1 MKTGNRW
8 WVMLLG
14 MVVALIA
21 FVTESPAQSNEGF
34 IYGKIYT
41 SNNTYVGAIRW
52 GGEEVLWTDL
62 FNASKIDESYTK
74 LIPEKD
80 KDDEWYNFNWDF
92 NSIWTNNS
100 ATLHQFTCQ
109 FGNIKELIVGSRDN
123 VVLKLKNGG
132 EIKVNGQG
140 YNDIGAKIQ
149 VTDEE
154 LGILS
159 IDWDRISRIEFL
171 QTPQKLSK
179 TFGQP
184 LFGTVEGS
192 RREKFTGYLIWDN
205 DERLLTDKLDGEEH
219 GNDVSIRFSD
229 IQSIERDGGGSTVK
243 LNSGR
248 ELYLTGSNDVDEGN
262 RGVIISSAE
271 TGALVKVSWEAFRR
285 VVFTTPTH
293 APQTYSDFTSPK
305 FLSGAVSRFDGDD
318 LKGRIVFD
326 IDEALDFE
334 LIEGKENSIEY
345 NFPFNK
351 VKKITPRNRDFSQV
365 ELVSGQSLLLGE
377 LRDVSS
383 KNGGVLVFVKGK
395 KNPVYVSWREVNQIT
410 FD

>member
-8 WVMLLG
+8 LIMLLG
-14 MVVALIA
+14 MLVAILA

-41 SNNTYVGAIRW
+41 SNSTYVGAIRW

-62 FNASKIDESYTK
+62 FNASKVDESYSK

-109 FGNIKELIVGSRDN
+109 FGNIKELIVGSRNN
-123 VVLKLKNGG
+123 VILKLKNGG
-132 EIKVNGQG
+132 EIKVNGEG

-149 VTDEE
+149 ITDDE
-154 LGILS
+154 LGSIS

-179 TFGQP
+179 IFGQP

-205 DERLLTDKLDGEEH
+205 DERLLVDKLDGEEH
-219 GNDVSIRFSD
+219 GNDVSIKFSD

-262 RGVIISSAE
+262 RGVIISSE
-271 TGALVKVSWEAFRR
+271 TGALVKVSWDAFRK
-285 VVFTTPTH
+285 VVFTAPSH
-293 APQTYSDFTSPK
+293 APQSYNDFTSPK
-305 FLSGAVSRFDGDD
+305 FLNGTVSRFDGDD
-318 LKGRIVFD
+318 LRGRIVFD

-334 LIEGKENSIEY
+334 LIEGRENHIEY
-345 NFPFNK
+345 NFQFKK

-365 ELVSGQSLLLGE
+365 ELVSGQSFLLGE

-383 KNGGVLVFVKGK
+383 RNGGVLVFVKGK
-395 KNPVYVSWREVNQIT
+395 KDPVYVSWRQVNQIT